1 MDFRSADTD
10 RPAVIGAV
18 ADVAIDVVVVAADLF
33 QSDLRDN
40 HLDRIALTFSVVSY
54 QKMIQSDLKSSALSE

>member
-1 MDFRSADTD
+1 M
-10 RPAVIGAV
+10 IGAV

-40 HLDRIALTFSVVSY
+40 HLDQIALTFSVVSY